1 MYWFTSQQY
10 KAKLFCSESGV
21 PYILP
26 CIFSHSLTAK
36 RSIWELKYLSE
47 GTRRIKQ
54 AELVESSVSSNTI
67 EEILSE
73 LKNFLL
79 WVEHYSVEKETIA
92 VATHYNFPVELLN
105 YFLNNVLIRERNKSE
120 EMAKKSLNALRAY
133 YNYLAYHGFTNRKDL
148 AITNDSLS
156 IARQNTNHRGVVK
169 YLSPGLRAQLYANA
183 RTLRDE
189 CILRAGGSCGI
200 RSKENIGFLLNDF
213 VVGNKKYKGL
223 KALFREMTDNPTLEK
238 FEYFLQGK
246 YSKSRRHSGGKSRM
260 LYIPRETLLRF
271 QCYFEYERPDVAINN
286 LFVTEP
292 SSSYTKVISE
302 SRVTKAFSYA
312 REQVLKKQQEG
323 LLPDYMDRLEEKHSY
338 HILRH
343 SFGTDTFY
351 DAAKESGLR
360 VDDVSPTSQP
370 YLLTAALLGHEASG
384 MGAPQTT
391 KDYIRSCHLKFE
403 LGH

>member
-1 MYWFTSQQY
+1 M
-10 KAKLFCSESGV
+10 

-26 CIFSHSLTAK
+26 CIFSHSLTEK
-36 RSIWELKYLSE
+36 RIVWELKYLSD
-47 GTRRIKQ
+47 GARRIKQ
-54 AELVESSVSSNTI
+54 AELVERSVSSNTI

-73 LKNFLL
+73 LKKFLL
-79 WVEHYSVEKETIA
+79 WVERYAVEKETISLE
-92 VATHYNFPVELLN
+92 THYNFPPELLN
-105 YFLNNVLIRERNKSE
+105 HYINHVLIREHNKSE
-120 EMAKKSLNALRAY
+120 EMAKKSLSSLRAY
-133 YNYLAYHGFTNRKDL
+133 YNYLTCHGFTNRKDL
-148 AITNDSLS
+148 AITKDSLS

-169 YLSPGLRAQLYANA
+169 YLSPALRAQLYANA

-200 RSKENIGFLLNDF
+200 RRKENIGFLLQDF

-223 KALFREMTDNPTLEK
+223 KTLFQEMEAEPTQEK
-238 FEYFLQGK
+238 FEYYLQGK
-246 YSKSRRHSGGKSRM
+246 YSKARRHSGGRSRM

-271 QCYFEYERPDVAINN
+271 KCYFEEERPDVAVDN

-292 SSSYTKVISE
+292 SSSYIKSISE
-302 SRVTKAFSYA
+302 SRVTHAFSYA
-312 REQVLKKQQEG
+312 REQVLKKQSEG
-323 LLPDYMDRLEEKHSY
+323 LLPDHMDLLEEKHSY

-351 DAAKESGLR
+351 DAAQESGLR
-360 VDDVSPTSQP
+360 IDDVSPTSQP

-391 KDYIRSCHLKFE
+391 KDYIRSCHLKLE